1 MLDRIR
7 SLFRLKGTL
16 PASGGGKV
24 KSAPGAKA
32 GASGMLAP
40 PTPPKVKNG
49 QMTVPS
55 YMTTNAAQ
63 TSARPKNDLNLA
75 NVDIVNTYRFG
86 ADTDTTIRS
95 LARGNPDFAAAI
107 SGHLRLGIPEKYV
120 AIAYDLQGNFN
131 LEGTQFCLQFL
142 DRLNT
147 MPGYDVGF
155 NPTNA
160 MQSLG
165 ESLAKEMLLVGGVG
179 MELVLNKARQ
189 PAFFAPI
196 SVGGQRF
203 RFYDDWSG
211 GTKTLRPV
219 QVVGGEEIDLDVPN
233 FFMTWLDPSVIDPY
247 PQPPLESAI
256 QPVLAGS
263 TFLNDLRRLCERHV
277 YPRIHCTVDGEKLKG
292 LMSEEQLLDS
302 DKRVA
307 FLNET
312 FATIQDTVN
321 NLGVEEALVHF
332 DFLDVQYVEG
342 QDGDVPNTFDTVKGI
357 YDAKIATGA
366 RSMPSLLGH
375 GSGSQNIASTETLLG
390 MLTANGLV
398 RLKLQE
404 MFSKGLTL
412 GANLMGL
419 PVVVKFEYDDI
430 DLRPATELE
439 AFKAQRQSRWLELVS
454 LGYMTDEEFCL
465 RTLYRLPPTGFT
477 PRWNTE
483 FMQQAGLGRQAD
495 AMGNNYSGTGVGGG
509 QSGGGAANQ
518 SRTPQTPTG
527 KRGGNGK

>member
-7 SLFRLKGTL
+7 SYFTLKGTL

-24 KSAPGAKA
+24 KSQPGAK

-40 PTPPKVKNG
+40 PTPPKVKSG
-49 QMTVPS
+49 QMSMPS
-55 YMTTNAAQ
+55 YMTTATAQ
-63 TSARPKNDLNLA
+63 TAARPKNDANLA
-75 NVDIVNTYRFG
+75 NVDIVSTYRFG
-86 ADTDTTIRS
+86 ADTDTTLRA
-95 LARGNPDFAAAI
+95 LVRANPDFAAAV

-142 DRLNT
+142 DRINT
-147 MPGYDVGF
+147 MPGFEQGF
-155 NPTNA
+155 NSTNA

-165 ESLAKEMLLVGGVG
+165 ESLAKEMLIVGGVG

-189 PAFFAPI
+189 PAFFAPV

-256 QPVLAGS
+256 QPVLAAS

-277 YPRIHCTVDGEKLKG
+277 YPRIHCSVDTEKLKA
-292 LMSEEQLLDS
+292 LMTEEQLID
-302 DKRVA
+302 DEKRKA

-312 FATIQDTVN
+312 FASIASMVN
-321 NLGVEEALVHF
+321 DMGVEEALIHY
-332 DFLDVQYVEG
+332 DFLEVKYIEG
-342 QDGDVPNTFDTVKGI
+342 QDGDVPNTFETVKDI
-357 YDAKIATGA
+357 YDAKVATGA

-375 GSGSQNIASTETLLG
+375 GSGSQNVASTETLLG

-404 MFSKGLTL
+404 IMSKGMTL
-412 GANLMGL
+412 AANLMGL

-430 DLRPATELE
+430 DLRPKSELE
-439 AFKAQRQSRWLELVS
+439 AFYSQRQSRLLEQLS
-454 LGYMTDEEFCL
+454 YGFITDEEFCL
-465 RTLYRLPPTGFT
+465 RMTGRLPPPGYKPLMGTQFLAT
-477 PRWNTE
+477 
-483 FMQQAGLGRQAD
+483 AGLGKAGD
-495 AMGNNYSGTGVGGG
+495 MNGNGYSGTGVGGG

-518 SRTPQTPTG
+518 SRTPSTPTG
-527 KRGGNGK
+527 TRGGQKK